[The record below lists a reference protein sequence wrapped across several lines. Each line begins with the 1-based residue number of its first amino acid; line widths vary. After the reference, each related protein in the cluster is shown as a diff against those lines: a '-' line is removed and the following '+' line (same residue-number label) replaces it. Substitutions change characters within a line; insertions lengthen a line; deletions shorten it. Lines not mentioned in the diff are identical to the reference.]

1 MVAAVAG
8 SREQKLNANS
18 SQGDKGGFSSD
29 TSLYI
34 QKFTSLNNEIAN
46 LRGKAAEAG
55 QSPQTTNPGGT
66 QSSEEKE
73 ITKQLNVQDGGN
85 KFASVIQTA
94 KAREFWDTQLEDIK
108 KQLTYV
114 SGQLGIDSTGS
125 PPLTSGNENK
135 SIAPGNNVQEVQPG
149 SGSETNTLTANPQG
163 GQQPAS
169 AASGNGEDD
178 SMRSGKNIE
187 MDLGTLDKAMNSLPG
202 GVDKYNGTFFGV
214 ASQGEGSNVIGQK
227 DMDCGACAYLNATNQ
242 ANPQKGYGQ
251 ISSTK
256 QQMGSRNP
264 NAGVYPEQ
272 MARFLG
278 QTPERGIGNLKNTLA
293 SGKNAIVAVNPQAYS
308 NSPGKSSH
316 WISIEAKDYDPV
328 KNTIKIED
336 SLSDPKNPESP
347 NSPNSPSSPNSPGY
361 QDPEYSTDK
370 NVDNPDPVTGDDIK
384 PEDGNLYDPAR
395 RSNTYDLDKQAIRKK
410 EEDMYQRQ
418 EAQSP

>member
-8 SREQKLNANS
+8 SREQKLNVNNG
-18 SQGDKGGFSSD
+18 QNDKGGFSSD

-125 PPLTSGNENK
+125 PPLNSGNENK
-135 SIAPGNNVQEVQPG
+135 SIAPDNNVQEVQPG

-163 GQQPAS
+163 GQQPV
-169 AASGNGEDD
+169 SGNGEDD
-178 SMRSGKNIE
+178 SMGLGKNIG

-202 GVDKYNGTFFGV
+202 GADKYNGTFFGV
-214 ASQGEGSNVIGQK
+214 NPTGEDNGTI
-227 DMDCGACAYLNATNQ
+227 
-242 ANPQKGYGQ
+242 YGQ
-251 ISSTK
+251 NDNYSCGMKAVSNALNRKTNFTGDLSGGGTSP
-256 QQMGSRNP
+256 QRMGQILNQP
-264 NAGVYPEQ
+264 PQ
-272 MARFLG
+272 
-278 QTPERGIGNLKNTLA
+278 RGIDNLKKTLS
-293 SGKNAIVAVNPQAYS
+293 SGKNAIVAVNPQSYS

-347 NSPNSPSSPNSPGY
+347 NSPSSPGY
-361 QDPEYSTDK
+361 QEYPGYSTDK
-370 NVDNPDPVTGDDIK
+370 NLDNPDPVTGDDIK

-418 EAQSP
+418 QTQSP

>member
-8 SREQKLNANS
+8 LREQKLNANS
-18 SQGDKGGFSSD
+18 SQGDKGGFSPD

-55 QSPQTTNPGGT
+55 QSPQTTNPGGE
-66 QSSEEKE
+66 QSQQEQEL
-73 ITKQLNVQDGGN
+73 TKQLNVQDGGN

-125 PPLTSGNENK
+125 PPLNSGNENK
-135 SIAPGNNVQEVQPG
+135 SIAPDNNVQEVQPG
-149 SGSETNTLTANPQG
+149 SGSETNTLTPNPQG

-169 AASGNGEDD
+169 ANGGDN
-178 SMRSGKNIE
+178 SVGSGKNIE

-227 DMDCGACAYLNATNQ
+227 GMDCGACAFLNATNQ
-242 ANPQKGYGQ
+242 ANPQQGYGQ
-251 ISSTK
+251 VSSTK

-272 MARFLG
+272 MARFLN
-278 QTPERGIGNLKNTLA
+278 QAPERGIGNLKNTLA
-293 SGKNAIVAVNPQAYS
+293 SGKNAIVAVNPQTYS
-308 NSPGKSSH
+308 NSSGKASH

-347 NSPNSPSSPNSPGY
+347 NSPNSPNSPGS
-361 QDPEYSTDK
+361 QDPGYSTDK
-370 NVDNPDPVTGDDIK
+370 NLDNPDPVTGDDIK

-418 EAQSP
+418 ETQSP